1 VVLVALVVPHCGSYN
16 ERVVPNGYNLA
27 LARDEEGK
35 ERMGK
40 KKELGRDSG
49 QRTAGWRDWGE
60 LSGARGRSRRRT
72 LMPLYCTAAAHLC
85 VTTCHAIYSII
96 PMTAYT
102 RIYTHNISQSSIPNL
117 QSKG

>member
-1 VVLVALVVPHCGSYN
+1 VALVVPYCGSYN

-49 QRTAGWRDWGE
+49 QRTAD
-60 LSGARGRSRRRT
+60 SGMAGLGRAVRSPREE
-72 LMPLYCTAAAHLC
+72 
-85 VTTCHAIYSII
+85 
-96 PMTAYT
+96 
-102 RIYTHNISQSSIPNL
+102 
-117 QSKG
+117 